1 MPHSKR
7 SPRVTADMAAKIKQL
22 LAEKMMQHDIA
33 AKFGINPGRVSEI
46 KTGQRFREVRPEIGG
61 AHA

>member
-1 MPHSKR
+1 
-7 SPRVTADMAAKIKQL
+7 MAAKIKQL

-61 AHA
+61 THA

>member
-1 MPHSKR
+1 MPHRKR
-7 SPRVTADMAAKIKQL
+7 SPHVTADMAAKIKQL

-46 KTGQRFREVRPEIGG
+46 KTGRRFSEVSPAMGG